1 MTGPR
6 RALPRRL
13 PEPANPD
20 VRACPEPAST
30 AADVVLGLQRCGG
43 NRATVAALRNSAA
56 SPVLPV
62 VQRGDPT
69 QGEGGATRPVGERT
83 SVATGVE
90 RYTDERGLTLYE
102 ATLGDVRVTLTAT
115 EFAARRAEVADDLRA
130 AADRGR
136 SEAEIHRDVHTEHLA
151 ETRGWVGLLSDAIND
166 VDVPSP
172 TMWGPTIAA
181 FTKVE
186 KRLDDDDWDGAVSS
200 LRLALTWL
208 AADKDRWQTYV
219 DESIGGAESLV
230 GTLTVVRDAAVA
242 IEVGLLTGGLAYGLI
257 GAGALGAAGGT
268 VAGVGGFAAAGVALD
283 ATGSAFG
290 GAVVG
295 TLSEIADA
303 GLVENLRYA
312 AQGLWGMVVG
322 VGGGLEAMFEGLA
335 TLFTDPA
342 AFVEDLRQLPGHVAT
357 LWEHRDELWAH
368 FQSLPP
374 EEQAFRVGELFGVI
388 ESMLIVTGTMDAA
401 GASLGAELSGAGT
414 GGGGLVPAVE
424 GIAVM
429 EADLLQIN
437 AQAAAIFGDVVTAGG
452 EVALMTGGAGRA
464 SSYTDEEILQ
474 DIAEQTG
481 RGRYEDRLPERG
493 MGELSAEQAKAR
505 MAARVAKVE
514 KHHSFFRYLLRA
526 ISKAEGKR
534 GIPRHAK
541 LTRMDPAAHQALHEL
556 FDALNPKLAR
566 GRGVS
571 SDIAKLIEN
580 GETTPGQ
587 IADLLGAFYRDV
599 HAQSPGLVSARDL
612 AEIDR
617 VIAGIRRRGSF

>member
-1 MTGPR
+1 
-6 RALPRRL
+6 
-13 PEPANPD
+13 
-20 VRACPEPAST
+20 
-30 AADVVLGLQRCGG
+30 
-43 NRATVAALRNSAA
+43 
-56 SPVLPV
+56 
-62 VQRGDPT
+62 
-69 QGEGGATRPVGERT
+69 
-83 SVATGVE
+83 
-90 RYTDERGLTLYE
+90 
-102 ATLGDVRVTLTAT
+102 
-115 EFAARRAEVADDLRA
+115 
-130 AADRGR
+130 
-136 SEAEIHRDVHTEHLA
+136 
-151 ETRGWVGLLSDAIND
+151 VGLLSDAVND

-181 FTKVE
+181 FAKVE
-186 KRLDDDDWDGAVSS
+186 KRLDDGDWDGAVST

-208 AADKDRWQTYV
+208 AADQEHWQTYL
-219 DESIGGAESLV
+219 DDTIGGAESLV

-283 ATGSAFG
+283 ATGSPFG
-290 GAVVG
+290 DAVVG

-312 AQGLWGMVVG
+312 AQGFWGMIVG
-322 VGGGLEAMFEGLA
+322 AGGGLEAMFEGLA

-342 AFVEDLRQLPGHVAT
+342 AFVDDLQQLPGHVAT
-357 LWEHRDELWAH
+357 LWEHREELWDH

-374 EEQAFRVGELFGVI
+374 EEQAFRVGELFGVV
-388 ESMLIVTGTMDAA
+388 ESMLIATGAMDAA
-401 GASLGAELSGAGT
+401 GASLGAEISGVGAR
-414 GGGGLVPAVE
+414 GGALAVE
-424 GIAVM
+424 GMAVM
-429 EADLLQIN
+429 EAELVQIN
-437 AQAAAIFGDVVTAGG
+437 AQAAAIFGDVATAGG
-452 EVALMTGGAGRA
+452 QLALMTGGAGRA
-464 SSYTDEEILQ
+464 GGYTDEEILQ

-505 MAARVAKVE
+505 MAARVSEVE

-541 LTRMDPAAHQALHEL
+541 LTRMDPAAHQALHDL
-556 FDALNPKLAR
+556 FDALNPRLAR

-571 SDIAKLIEN
+571 SDIAKLIQN
-580 GETTPGQ
+580 GETTPGE
-587 IADLLGAFYRDV
+587 IADLLGSFYRQV
-599 HAQSPGLVSARDL
+599 HADSPGLISARDL